1 MDASLAPVRRT
12 PLVPEVTA
20 GRAEIA
26 SILEGL
32 SRSLLP
38 TAAALAGDASEAQE
52 LIEDTLS
59 RVYERLPQLRES
71 QAIGS
76 WARRILVRQFLDR
89 RRLLGRRPTTRLQV
103 VLKVI
108 ATQPEEHIDLRNA
121 IGHLPRQDRA
131 LVVLHYWMGLTLA
144 ECASQLRVP
153 EGTCKSR
160 LHRILRQLRGEL
172 E

>member
-1 MDASLAPVRRT
+1 MPVRRV
-12 PLVPEVTA
+12 PLVPKVEAT
-20 GRAEIA
+20 RAELER
-26 SILEGL
+26 ILERL
-32 SRSLLP
+32 ARSLLP
-38 TAAALAGDASEAQE
+38 TAAALTGNAAEAGE

-59 RVYERLPQLRES
+59 RVYERLSQLRDS
-71 QAIGS
+71 QAVDP

-89 RRLLGRRPTTRLQV
+89 RRLLRRRPTTRLEVGLQAA
-103 VLKVI
+103 
-108 ATQPEEHIDLRNA
+108 ATPPEEQIDLRNA
-121 IGHLPRQDRA
+121 IGRLPRHDRA
-131 LVVLHYWMGLTLA
+131 LIVLHYWMGLTLA